1 MRIAIV
7 GAGTIGLS
15 WTTLMLAKG
24 HTVRVTDPR
33 PDLDSAVRAA
43 VAEFTPT
50 VPGFTGEVEELLSRL
65 DIVGSVE
72 EAVDGVHAVQ
82 ENGPERLEFKQDLF
96 ATIEKIAPAEA
107 LILSST
113 SGLTPSA
120 MSAKMAEPGRLVVGH
135 PFNPPHLLPLVELV
149 GRSDAEVARAKE
161 FYLSLGK
168 VPVVVHKEIRG
179 HVANRLQRVLF
190 EECVNL
196 VEQGV
201 VSMTEL
207 DDIVTNSVGVRWATV
222 GPFLAFHLGGGPGGL
237 RHMMAHLMP
246 YIPEDVQGRLA
257 DQVETVYP
265 LADNDVR
272 AARRDRRQLEII
284 SSKERDD
291 DVR

>member
-1 MRIAIV
+1 MILGIV

-33 PDLDSAVRAA
+33 PDLETAVHDAVR
-43 VAEFTPT
+43 EFAPT
-50 VPGFTGEVEELLSRL
+50 VPGFTGSAEELLSRL
-65 DIVGSVE
+65 EIVGSVE

-96 ATIEKIAPAEA
+96 ATIEKSAPANA

-113 SGLTPSA
+113 SGLTPSS
-120 MSAKMAEPGRLVVGH
+120 MSAKMVAPGRLVVGH

-149 GRSDAEVARAKE
+149 GADDAEVARAKE
-161 FYLSLGK
+161 FYDSLGK

-201 VSMTEL
+201 VSVPEL
-207 DDIVTNSVGVRWATV
+207 DDIVTNSIGVRWATV

-237 RHMMAHLMP
+237 RHMMEA
-246 YIPEDVQGRLA
+246 
-257 DQVETVYP
+257 VYP
-265 LADNDVR
+265 LADNDKR
-272 AARRDRRQLEII
+272 AEKRDRQQLEII
-284 SSKERDD
+284 SFKERDN

>member
-1 MRIAIV
+1 MKLAVV
-7 GAGTIGLS
+7 GAGVIGLS

-33 PDLDSAVRAA
+33 PDLATAVSEA
-43 VAEFTPT
+43 VAEFAPT
-50 VPGFTGEVEELLSRL
+50 VPGFDGEVSELLSRVE
-65 DIVGSVE
+65 IVGSVE

-96 ATIEKIAPAEA
+96 ATIEKAAPSEA

-113 SGLTPSA
+113 SGLTPSS
-120 MSAKMAEPGRLVVGH
+120 MSSKMADPGRLVVGH
-135 PFNPPHLLPLVELV
+135 PFNPPHLIPLVELV
-149 GRSDAEVARAKE
+149 GASDAEVARAKE

-246 YIPEDVQGRLA
+246 YIASDVQERLA

-265 LADNDVR
+265 LADNEER
-272 AARRDRRQLEII
+272 AARRDREQLKII
-284 SSKERDD
+284 SMKERDN

>member
-1 MRIAIV
+1 MTVAVV

-33 PDLDSAVRAA
+33 PDLESAVRDA
-43 VAEFTPT
+43 VREFAPT
-50 VPGFTGEVEELLSRL
+50 VPGFTGDAEELLSRL
-65 DIVGSVE
+65 EIVGSVE
-72 EAVDGVHAVQ
+72 DAVDGVQAVQ

-96 ATIEKIAPAEA
+96 ATIEKAVPADA

-113 SGLTPSA
+113 SGLTPSS
-120 MSAKMAEPGRLVVGH
+120 MSSKMASPGRLVVGH

-149 GRSDAEVARAKE
+149 GADEAEVARAKE

-168 VPVVVHKEIRG
+168 VPVVVHQEVRG

-190 EECVNL
+190 EECVSL

-246 YIPEDVQGRLA
+246 YIPADVQARLA
-257 DQVETVYP
+257 DQAEAVYP
-265 LADNDVR
+265 LADNERR
-272 AARRDRRQLEII
+272 AAERDREQLGII
-284 SSKERDD
+284 SLKERDD

>member
-1 MRIAIV
+1 MKIAVV

-33 PDLDSAVRAA
+33 PDLAQAVRDA
-43 VAEFTPT
+43 VHEFAPT
-50 VPGFTGEVEELLSRL
+50 VPGFSGEAEELLSRL
-65 DIVGSVE
+65 EIAGSVE
-72 EAVDGVHAVQ
+72 EAVGGVHAVQ

-96 ATIEKIAPAEA
+96 AAIEKAAPAEA

-113 SGLTPSA
+113 SGLTPSS
-120 MSAKMAEPGRLVVGH
+120 MSERMADPGRLVVGH
-135 PFNPPHLLPLVELV
+135 PFNPPHLIPLVELV
-149 GRSDAEVARAKE
+149 GASESEVARAKE

-168 VPVVVHKEIRG
+168 VPVVVHKEVRG

-196 VEQGV
+196 VEDGV

-237 RHMMAHLMP
+237 RHMMSHLMP
-246 YIPEDVQGRLA
+246 YIPAPVQERLA
-257 DQVETVYP
+257 DQAEAVYP
-265 LADNDVR
+265 LASNEER
-272 AARRDRRQLEII
+272 AARRDRQQLEII

>member
-65 DIVGSVE
+65 DIVGSVK

>member
-1 MRIAIV
+1 MKIAVV

-33 PDLDSAVRAA
+33 PDLAQAVRDA
-43 VAEFTPT
+43 VHEFAPT
-50 VPGFTGEVEELLSRL
+50 VPGFTGEAEELLSRL
-65 DIVGSVE
+65 EIAGSVE

-96 ATIEKIAPAEA
+96 AAIEKAAPAEA

-113 SGLTPSA
+113 SGLTPSS
-120 MSAKMAEPGRLVVGH
+120 MSERMADPGRLVVGH
-135 PFNPPHLLPLVELV
+135 PFNPPHLIPLVELV
-149 GRSDAEVARAKE
+149 GASESEVARAKE

-168 VPVVVHKEIRG
+168 VPVVVHKEVRG

-196 VEQGV
+196 VEDGV

-237 RHMMAHLMP
+237 RHMMSHLMP
-246 YIPEDVQGRLA
+246 YIPAPVQERLA
-257 DQVETVYP
+257 DQAEAVYP
-265 LADNDVR
+265 LASNEER
-272 AARRDRRQLEII
+272 AARRDRQQLEII

>member
-1 MRIAIV
+1 MKLAVV
-7 GAGTIGLS
+7 GAGVIGLS

-33 PDLDSAVRAA
+33 PDLASAVADA
-43 VAEFTPT
+43 VREFAPT
-50 VPGFTGEVEELLSRL
+50 VPGFTGSVEELLSRVE
-65 DIVGSVE
+65 IAGSVE
-72 EAVDGVHAVQ
+72 QAVDGVQAVQ

-96 ATIEKIAPAEA
+96 ATIEKAAPADA

-113 SGLTPSA
+113 SGLTPSS
-120 MSAKMAEPGRLVVGH
+120 MSSKMVAPGRLVVGH
-135 PFNPPHLLPLVELV
+135 PFNPPHLIPLVELV
-149 GRSDAEVARAKE
+149 GASETEVARAKE

-168 VPVVVHKEIRG
+168 VPVVVHQEIRG

-190 EECVNL
+190 EECVSL

-246 YIPEDVQGRLA
+246 YIPADAQARLA
-257 DQVETVYP
+257 DQAETVYP
-265 LADNDVR
+265 LADNEKR
-272 AARRDRRQLEII
+272 AAKRDRQQLEII
-284 SSKERDD
+284 SLKERDD

>member
-1 MRIAIV
+1 MKIAVV

-33 PDLDSAVRAA
+33 PDLARAVRDA
-43 VAEFTPT
+43 VHEFSPT
-50 VPGFTGEVEELLSRL
+50 VPGFTGEAEELLSRL
-65 DIVGSVE
+65 EIAASVE
-72 EAVDGVHAVQ
+72 EAVADVHAVQ

-96 ATIEKIAPAEA
+96 AAVEKAAPAEA

-113 SGLTPSA
+113 SGLTPSS
-120 MSAKMAEPGRLVVGH
+120 MSARMADPGRLVVGH
-135 PFNPPHLLPLVELV
+135 PFNPPHLIPLVELV
-149 GRSDAEVARAKE
+149 GADEREVARAKE

-168 VPVVVHKEIRG
+168 VPVVVHKEVRG

-246 YIPEDVQGRLA
+246 YIPAEVQERLA
-257 DQVETVYP
+257 DQAEAAYP
-265 LADNDVR
+265 LAANEER
-272 AARRDRRQLEII
+272 AARRDRRQLAII

>member
-1 MRIAIV
+1 MILGIV

-33 PDLDSAVRAA
+33 PDLETAVHDAVR
-43 VAEFTPT
+43 EFAPT
-50 VPGFTGEVEELLSRL
+50 VPGFTGSVEELLSRL
-65 DIVGSVE
+65 EIVGSVE
-72 EAVDGVHAVQ
+72 EAVDGVHGVQ

-96 ATIEKIAPAEA
+96 ATIEKSAPATA

-113 SGLTPSA
+113 SGLTPSS
-120 MSAKMAEPGRLVVGH
+120 MSEKMAAPGRLVVGH

-149 GRSDAEVARAKE
+149 GADDAEVARAKE
-161 FYLSLGK
+161 FYDALGK
-168 VPVVVHKEIRG
+168 VPVVVHKEVRG

-201 VSMTEL
+201 VSIPEL
-207 DDIVTNSVGVRWATV
+207 DDIVTNSIGVRWATV

-246 YIPEDVQGRLA
+246 YIPEDVQARLA
-257 DQVETVYP
+257 DQVEAVYP
-265 LADNDVR
+265 LADNDKR
-272 AARRDRRQLEII
+272 AEKRDRQQLEII
-284 SSKERDD
+284 SFKERDN

>member
-1 MRIAIV
+1 MTVAVV

-15 WTTLMLAKG
+15 WTTLMLAEG

-33 PDLDSAVRAA
+33 PDLGFAVADAVR
-43 VAEFTPT
+43 EFAPT
-50 VPGFTGEVEELLSRL
+50 VPGFTGDAEELLSRL
-65 DIVGSVE
+65 EIVGSVE
-72 EAVDGVHAVQ
+72 EAVDGVQAVQ
-82 ENGPERLEFKQDLF
+82 ENGPERLEFKRDLF
-96 ATIEKIAPAEA
+96 AAIEKAAPSDA

-113 SGLTPSA
+113 SGLTPSS
-120 MSAKMAEPGRLVVGH
+120 MSSKMANPGRLVVGH

-149 GRSDAEVARAKE
+149 GADDAEVARAKE

-168 VPVVVHKEIRG
+168 VPVVVHQEIRG

-190 EECVNL
+190 EECVSL

-246 YIPEDVQGRLA
+246 YIPADVQARLA
-257 DQVETVYP
+257 DQAETVYP
-265 LADNDVR
+265 LADNEKR
-272 AARRDRRQLEII
+272 AATRDRQQLEII
-284 SSKERDD
+284 SLKERDD

>member
-1 MRIAIV
+1 MTVAVV

-33 PDLDSAVRAA
+33 PDLDQAVRDA
-43 VAEFTPT
+43 VREFAPT
-50 VPGFTGEVEELLSRL
+50 VPGFTGDVEELLSRVE
-65 DIVGSVE
+65 IVGSVE
-72 EAVDGVHAVQ
+72 QAVDGVQAVQ

-96 ATIEKIAPAEA
+96 ATIEKAAPADA

-113 SGLTPSA
+113 SGLTPSS
-120 MSAKMAEPGRLVVGH
+120 MSSRMADPGRLVVGH
-135 PFNPPHLLPLVELV
+135 PFNPPHLIPLVELV
-149 GRSDAEVARAKE
+149 GSSDAEVARAKE

-168 VPVVVHKEIRG
+168 VPVVVHQEVRG

-246 YIPEDVQGRLA
+246 YIPAEAQARLA
-257 DQVETVYP
+257 DQAESAYP
-265 LADNDVR
+265 LVDNDKR
-272 AARRDRRQLEII
+272 AARRDRQQLEII
-284 SSKERDD
+284 ALKERDD

>member
-1 MRIAIV
+1 MAVAVV

-15 WTTLMLAKG
+15 WTTLMLAEG

-33 PDLDSAVRAA
+33 PDLASAVRDA
-43 VAEFTPT
+43 VREFAPT
-50 VPGFTGEVEELLSRL
+50 VPGFAGDVEELLSRVE
-65 DIVGSVE
+65 IVGSVE
-72 EAVDGVHAVQ
+72 QAVDGVQAVQ

-96 ATIEKIAPAEA
+96 AAIEQAAPSEA

-113 SGLTPSA
+113 SGLTPSS
-120 MSAKMAEPGRLVVGH
+120 MSSKMINPGRLVVGH
-135 PFNPPHLLPLVELV
+135 PFNPPHLIPLVELV
-149 GRSDAEVARAKE
+149 GADEAEVARAKE

-168 VPVVVHKEIRG
+168 VPVVVHQEVRG

-246 YIPEDVQGRLA
+246 YIPADAQARLA
-257 DQVETVYP
+257 DQAEAVYP
-265 LADNDVR
+265 LAENESR
-272 AARRDRRQLEII
+272 AAKRDRQQLEII
-284 SSKERDD
+284 SLKERDD

>member
-1 MRIAIV
+1 MKIAVV

-33 PDLDSAVRAA
+33 PDLAEAVRDA
-43 VAEFTPT
+43 VHEFVPT
-50 VPGFTGEVEELLSRL
+50 VPGFAGEAEELLSRL
-65 DIVGSVE
+65 EIAGSVE
-72 EAVDGVHAVQ
+72 EAVGGVHAVQ
-82 ENGPERLEFKQDLF
+82 ENGPERLEFKQELF
-96 ATIEKIAPAEA
+96 AAIEKAAPAEA

-113 SGLTPSA
+113 SGLTPSS
-120 MSAKMAEPGRLVVGH
+120 MSARMADPGRLVVGH
-135 PFNPPHLLPLVELV
+135 PFNPPHLIPLVELV
-149 GRSDAEVARAKE
+149 GASEREVARAKE

-168 VPVVVHKEIRG
+168 VPVVVHKEVRG

-237 RHMMAHLMP
+237 RHMMSHLMP
-246 YIPEDVQGRLA
+246 YVPAEVQERLA
-257 DQVETVYP
+257 DQAEAVYP
-265 LADNDVR
+265 LASNEER
-272 AARRDRRQLEII
+272 AARRDRQQLEII

>member
-1 MRIAIV
+1 MKLAVV
-7 GAGTIGLS
+7 GAGVIGLS

-33 PDLDSAVRAA
+33 PDLATAVSEA
-43 VAEFTPT
+43 VAEFAPT
-50 VPGFTGEVEELLSRL
+50 VPGFDGEVSELLSRVE
-65 DIVGSVE
+65 IVGSVE

-96 ATIEKIAPAEA
+96 ATIEKAAPSEA

-113 SGLTPSA
+113 SGLTPSS
-120 MSAKMAEPGRLVVGH
+120 MSSKMADPGRLVVGH
-135 PFNPPHLLPLVELV
+135 PFNPPHLIPLVELV
-149 GRSDAEVARAKE
+149 GASDAEVARAKE

-246 YIPEDVQGRLA
+246 YIASDVQERLA
-257 DQVETVYP
+257 DQVETAYP
-265 LADNDVR
+265 LADNEER
-272 AARRDRRQLEII
+272 AAKRDREQLKII
-284 SSKERDD
+284 SMKERDN

>member
-1 MRIAIV
+1 MKIAVV

-33 PDLDSAVRAA
+33 PDLASAVRDAA
-43 VAEFTPT
+43 GEFAPT
-50 VPGFTGEVEELLSRL
+50 VPGFTADAEELLSRL
-65 DIVGSVE
+65 EIVGSVE
-72 EAVDGVHAVQ
+72 DAVDGVQAVQ

-96 ATIEKIAPAEA
+96 ATIEKAAPADA

-113 SGLTPSA
+113 SGLTPSS
-120 MSAKMAEPGRLVVGH
+120 MSAEMVEPGRLVVGH
-135 PFNPPHLLPLVELV
+135 PFNPPHLIPLVELV
-149 GRSDAEVARAKE
+149 GPDDAEVARAKE
-161 FYLSLGK
+161 FYLALGK
-168 VPVVVHKEIRG
+168 VPVVVHREIRG

-190 EECVNL
+190 EECVSL

-207 DDIVTNSVGVRWATV
+207 DDIVTNSIGVRWATV

-237 RHMMAHLMP
+237 RHMMAHLMD
-246 YIPEDVQGRLA
+246 YLPEDVQARLA
-257 DQVETVYP
+257 DQAEAAYP
-265 LADNDVR
+265 LADNYKR
-272 AARRDRRQLEII
+272 AAKRDRQQLEII
-284 SSKERDD
+284 SLKERDD

>member
-1 MRIAIV
+1 MAVAVV

-15 WTTLMLAKG
+15 WTTLMLAEG

-33 PDLDSAVRAA
+33 PDLASAVRDA
-43 VAEFTPT
+43 VREFAPT
-50 VPGFTGEVEELLSRL
+50 VPGFAGDVEELLSRVE
-65 DIVGSVE
+65 IVGSVE
-72 EAVDGVHAVQ
+72 QVVDGVQAVQ

-96 ATIEKIAPAEA
+96 AAIEQAAPSEA

-113 SGLTPSA
+113 SGLTPSS
-120 MSAKMAEPGRLVVGH
+120 MSSKMINPGRLVVGH
-135 PFNPPHLLPLVELV
+135 PFNPPHLIPLVELV
-149 GRSDAEVARAKE
+149 GADEAEVARAKE

-168 VPVVVHKEIRG
+168 VPVVVHQEVRG

-246 YIPEDVQGRLA
+246 YIPADAQARLA
-257 DQVETVYP
+257 DQAEAVYP
-265 LADNDVR
+265 LAENESR
-272 AARRDRRQLEII
+272 AAKRDRQQLEII
-284 SSKERDD
+284 SLKERDD